1 MLLNKV
7 CGQQNKEQKPCWKL
21 YLTFFEQV
29 PKSVSIHA
37 QNTSTS
43 NRDCDTNILKKEA
56 SEYSEEWNTAALHC
70 LFS

>member
-1 MLLNKV
+1 MLLNKFV
-7 CGQQNKEQKPCWKL
+7 ANRTKSKNHVES
-21 YLTFFEQV
+21 FFEQV